1 MLIGIPWELAAVD
14 PTSHMLLPRTLGES
28 LNQATVSPVS
38 LKNRVVSKAFH
49 GQSYLI
55 SPQLLLFHS
64 SFHLPSLNSFSKH
77 SPLCGG
83 GKDIFSPCVLL
94 CRLYSG
100 DHATAYYSPSDC
112 MCRSFAPWCATIK
125 PGILQLTT
133 VSHFIWTRK
142 QWLSDWNKPG
152 S

>member
-83 GKDIFSPCVLL
+83 GKTFLALVFSYAGYIQVITPQLITHHLTVCAAPLL
-94 CRLYSG
+94 LG
-100 DHATAYYSPSDC
+100 V
-112 MCRSFAPWCATIK
+112 
-125 PGILQLTT
+125 LQLNLE
-133 VSHFIWTRK
+133 FF
-142 QWLSDWNKPG
+142 N
-152 S
+152 